1 VKHSG
6 SANPVDQ
13 RFISV
18 TRSQDEAKQKADA
31 LRQIVVNDPSR
42 FSDIA
47 SEHSDLPHNNG
58 GVLGWVAP
66 DDLDGA
72 FARIACALTVNE
84 ISDVFET
91 KIGYHVIARLQ

>member
-6 SANPVDQ
+6 SANPEDQ

-18 TRSQDEAKQKADA
+18 TRSQDEAKQKAEA
-31 LRQIVVNDPSR
+31 LRRVVADDPSR
-42 FSDIA
+42 FSAIA

-58 GVLGWVAP
+58 GLLGWVAP
-66 DDLDGA
+66 EDLDVE
-72 FARIACALTVNE
+72 FARIAWTLTANE

-91 KIGYHVIARLQ
+91 KIGYHVILRAQ